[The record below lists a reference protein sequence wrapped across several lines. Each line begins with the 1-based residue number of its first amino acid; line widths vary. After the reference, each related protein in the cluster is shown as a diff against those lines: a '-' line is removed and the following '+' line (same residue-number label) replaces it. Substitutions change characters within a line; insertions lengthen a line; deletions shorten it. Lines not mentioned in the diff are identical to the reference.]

1 MMDKCVTE
9 PKYIVPVIRIP
20 VLVQGLKDS
29 DLHHTLIEVGRLV
42 FDDFHSHNLMGRHV
56 LALDDLA
63 KGALTQHIENEVAM
77 SLFTSEVV
85 IDVQDIV
92 TVLIIVATIVHRLT
106 GLGQDTSWIKC
117 QFVDKRRVDEM
128 VSMVQI

>member
-1 MMDKCVTE
+1 
-9 PKYIVPVIRIP
+9 
-20 VLVQGLKDS
+20 
-29 DLHHTLIEVGRLV
+29 
-42 FDDFHSHNLMGRHV
+42 
-56 LALDDLA
+56 
-63 KGALTQHIENEVAM
+63 M

>member
-1 MMDKCVTE
+1 
-9 PKYIVPVIRIP
+9 
-20 VLVQGLKDS
+20 
-29 DLHHTLIEVGRLV
+29 
-42 FDDFHSHNLMGRHV
+42 
-56 LALDDLA
+56 
-63 KGALTQHIENEVAM
+63 M

-106 GLGQDTSWIKC
+106 GLGQDTPRIKC